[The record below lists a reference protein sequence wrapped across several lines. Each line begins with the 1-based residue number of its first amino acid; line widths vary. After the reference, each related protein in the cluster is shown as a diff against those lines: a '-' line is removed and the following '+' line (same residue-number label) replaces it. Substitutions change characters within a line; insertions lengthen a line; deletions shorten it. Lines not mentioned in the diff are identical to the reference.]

1 MSSYVNA
8 RVFRGVTSS
17 TSYADRVVEGRAR
30 LVGFLF
36 TPRFEVENSVS
47 DNRNT
52 VDLHDVNESLDG
64 KTGSALIKI
73 PIWFTKNYISIANC
87 SFSEEDG
94 GILFERGIYVD
105 EENDD
110 GDDALVSFDLTLF
123 YVGGKV
129 YDNAR
134 P

>member
-52 VDLHDVNESLDG
+52 VDLHVVNESLDG
-64 KTGSALIKI
+64 PGSALIKI

-105 EENDD
+105 EDNND